1 MILHDR
7 DLRYPINRL
16 RWFTSDYVIA
26 SLTQSRT
33 FLNRTISG
41 ILSEV
46 LKEVQSS
53 RIFLS
58 VKWWEDAKL
67 LDRIERLQHR
77 S

>member
-46 LKEVQSS
+46 LKQVQKFTDL
-53 RIFLS
+53 RAFLS
-58 VKWWEDAKL
+58 VGRRKTFGSD
-67 LDRIERLQHR
+67 
-77 S
+77 